1 MKVTAM
7 TEAAK
12 KIFQEAMNLPSTERA
27 SLIEA
32 LLSSMDKPDS
42 ELDKLW
48 AKEAEDRLAAYRRGD
63 MESFPANEIFAELG
77 RT

>member
-1 MKVTAM
+1 M

-12 KIFQEAMNLPSTERA
+12 RIFQEAMNLPTIERA
-27 SLIEA
+27 SLIDE

-48 AKEAEDRLAAYRRGD
+48 ANEAEERLAAYRQGD
-63 MESFPANEIFAELG
+63 IESYPAEEVFAELG
-77 RT
+77 RA

>member
-1 MKVTAM
+1 M

-12 KIFQEAMNLPSTERA
+12 KIFQEAIKLPAMERA
-27 SLIEA
+27 SLIEE
-32 LLSSMDKPDS
+32 LLSSMDKPDP

-48 AKEAEDRLAAYRRGD
+48 VKETEDRLAAYRRGD
-63 MESFPANEIFAELG
+63 MKSYTADEVFAELG

>member
-32 LLSSMDKPDS
+32 LLSSMDKPDA
-42 ELDKLW
+42 ELDQLW
-48 AKEAEDRLAAYRRGD
+48 AKEAEDRLAAFRRGD

>member
-1 MKVTAM
+1 M

-12 KIFQEAMNLPSTERA
+12 KIFQEAMNLPTIERA
-27 SLIEA
+27 SLIEE

-48 AKEAEDRLAAYRRGD
+48 TKEAEERLAAYRQGN
-63 MESFPANEIFAELG
+63 MESYSADEVFAELG
-77 RT
+77 RS

>member
-1 MKVTAM
+1 M

-12 KIFQEAMNLPSTERA
+12 KIFQQAMNLPTIERA
-27 SLIEA
+27 SLIEE

-48 AKEAEDRLAAYRRGD
+48 TKEAEERLAAYRQGN
-63 MESFPANEIFAELG
+63 MESYSADEVFAELG
-77 RT
+77 RS

>member
-1 MKVTAM
+1 MVVTAM

-12 KIFQEAMNLPSTERA
+12 KIFQDAMNLPSTERA
-27 SLIEA
+27 SLIEE

>member
-12 KIFQEAMNLPSTERA
+12 KIFHDAMNLPSIERA
-27 SLIEA
+27 SLIEE
-32 LLSSMDKPDS
+32 LLSSMDKPDF

-48 AKEAEDRLAAYRRGD
+48 AKEAEDRLAAYRRGEI
-63 MESFPANEIFAELG
+63 ESFPANEIFAELG